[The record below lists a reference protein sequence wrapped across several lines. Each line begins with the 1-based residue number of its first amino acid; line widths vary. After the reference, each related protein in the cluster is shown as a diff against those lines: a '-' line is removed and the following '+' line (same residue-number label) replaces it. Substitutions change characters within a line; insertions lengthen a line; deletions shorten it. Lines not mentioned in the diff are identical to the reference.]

1 MGPALEG
8 RQVRAIMAAAIANY
22 SHGYSGISPVIVTA
36 LLAMLNNGI
45 TPQVPEQG
53 SVGYLTHMAHIAL
66 PLLGVGEVEYQGQL
80 KPATEAFQRAE
91 IQLPEIGPKDGLSL
105 VNGTPV

>member
-1 MGPALEG
+1 MSRGTILNHACGVGPGLER

-22 SHGYSGISPVIVTA
+22 SHGYSGISPGIVTA

-66 PLLGVGEVEYQGQL
+66 PLLGVGEVEYQGQADTGNRGVSTGRHS
-80 KPATEAFQRAE
+80 AT
-91 IQLPEIGPKDGLSL
+91 
-105 VNGTPV
+105 